1 MLAKEVLFWFT
12 DPILTSVVPGCA
24 ISPQLRQHRKVEDAA
39 HTNYFM
45 TPETFHHIW
54 IASSF
59 AWYYFEA
66 CVALCRRVHILFSTF
81 DPQWVMCATCE
92 LDALH
97 TLSAQVIP
105 RVYYCAPSTHIFHWT
120 VFVGVRRRPTF
131 ATCWDSTELP
141 RLGSGVGEELRT
153 GLTHFLLFFC
163 LYFFHRL
170 TTNWNLAQ
178 AF

>member
-66 CVALCRRVHILFSTF
+66 CVALSRRVHILFSTF
-81 DPQWVMCATCE
+81 DHQWVMCATCE
-92 LDALH
+92 LDA
-97 TLSAQVIP
+97 
-105 RVYYCAPSTHIFHWT
+105 Y
-120 VFVGVRRRPTF
+120 
-131 ATCWDSTELP
+131 
-141 RLGSGVGEELRT
+141 
-153 GLTHFLLFFC
+153 THFLLKLFHVCIIAHQAHTFFIGQSLSVFGADQPSPPAGTQPSC
-163 LYFFHRL
+163 HALAPVVGRSCEPDWHIFYCFFVCTFSTDSLRIEI
-170 TTNWNLAQ
+170 
-178 AF
+178 